1 MEACNLIGLVII
13 YGCILQIYSEEF
25 DKSHFPRDRDREDK
39 TFVQEICVSFE
50 NVFNT

>member
-13 YGCILQIYSEEF
+13 CGCILQIYMEILQ
-25 DKSHFPRDRDREDK
+25 RDTDREDK